1 VSKWT
6 KFAAVAVAMAVA
18 AGCGG
23 DDNGGQSLSTAEKQ
37 ALVNA
42 LQTTEFGGLAAFVI
56 DVVGSVG
63 TLDVG
68 TVNTALTT
76 AFDNALSLSAVGSQA
91 ADYEGGVGI
100 ALQFDYDME
109 GEAYSGWFYGVF
121 GWNDINTTDNTVGEW
136 VMVGGFGEEGTLP
149 SSASGTI
156 EGGDVFAWYSSND
169 TAYYGTSGGASIT
182 GSSFSGSTDC
192 SSSQAGFTFDCSY
205 SAGRMSGD
213 FSFVALSFNEA
224 TYTQSPIS
232 FSNLPAVRMILSIT
246 DQ

>member
-6 KFAAVAVAMAVA
+6 KFAAVAVAMAMA
-18 AGCGG
+18 AGCGD

-42 LQTTEFGGLAAFVI
+42 LQTTEFGGLAAFVV

-63 TLDVG
+63 TLDAG
-68 TVNTALTT
+68 TVNTALTK

-100 ALQFDYDME
+100 ALQFDYDVE

-121 GWNDINTTDNTVGEW
+121 GWNDINTTNNTVGEW
-136 VMVGGFGEEGTLP
+136 VMVGGFGEDGTLP

-156 EGGDVFAWYSSND
+156 EDGDLFAWYSMNN
-169 TAYYGTSGGASIT
+169 TAYYGTEGEASVSS
-182 GSSFSGSTDC
+182 SSFSGSTDC
-192 SSSQAGFTFDCSY
+192 STSQQGITIDCEY
-205 SAGRMSGD
+205 SAGRMSGN
-213 FSFVALSFNEA
+213 FSFVAMSFGEA
-224 TYTQSPIS
+224 TYTQAPIT
-232 FSNLPAVRMILSIT
+232 FSNLPAVRMILSVT
-246 DQ
+246 D